1 MISATDSRV
10 LDANSE
16 ALGVPVASL
25 MDNAG
30 SAVADFLESNYPSE
44 RILFVCGPGNN
55 GGDGFA
61 AALRMDPSR
70 VKVALLKKAS
80 QIHTDIARERYSLL
94 ECDISM
100 YSEDCIDR
108 CDIIVDC
115 ALGTG
120 ISGTVRDP
128 YRQFIIDANSSG
140 KTIVSVD
147 IPSGLGTDLAIRP
160 AHTITFHDVKMGM
173 DPSNCGEILVAD
185 IGIPAETSSII
196 GPGDMLR
203 YPIPGKD
210 SHKGQNGR
218 LMIIAGGPYFGAPIM
233 SSLAALRV
241 GTDIVRVFTPES
253 SATIISLSSPVLM
266 VTPLQGDH
274 LSMGSLSVLLEESK
288 RYDAVLIGPGLGT
301 SSETIQAVRCF
312 VERCETPMVID
323 ADGITAIA
331 GMELPEGTIVT
342 PHSGEYIRL
351 NPDDMDQ
358 SKLSS
363 KIHAVILRKGKED
376 VVSDGG
382 RTRTNRTGTPAMTG
396 AGTGDVLSGTV
407 AGLLSKGMVP
417 FDAACVGAFIS
428 GKAGE
433 MAFDERSYGLIATD
447 VIEKITSVLK
457 AYLE

>member
-80 QIHTDIARERYSLL
+80 QIHTDISRERYSLL

-160 AHTITFHDVKMGM
+160 AHTITFHDVKMEM
-173 DPSNCGEILVAD
+173 DPSNCGEILVTD
-185 IGIPAETSSII
+185 IGIPAEASSII

-203 YPIPGKD
+203 YPIPEKD

-382 RTRTNRTGTPAMTG
+382 HTRTNRTGTPAMTG

-433 MAFDERSYGLIATD
+433 MAFEERSYGLIATD

>member
-185 IGIPAETSSII
+185 IGIPAEASSII

-417 FDAACVGAFIS
+417 FDAACVGALIS

-433 MAFDERSYGLIATD
+433 VAFEERSYGLIATD